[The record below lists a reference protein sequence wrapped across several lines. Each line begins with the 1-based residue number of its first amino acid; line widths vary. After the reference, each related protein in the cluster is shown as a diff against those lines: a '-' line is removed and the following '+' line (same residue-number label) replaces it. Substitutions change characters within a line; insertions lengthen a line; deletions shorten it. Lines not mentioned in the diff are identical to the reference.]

1 MKTKSTICI
10 LLISI
15 GIITIAWAD
24 FTTAAQT
31 TINMGSINI
40 HGPTSSPY
48 VLCTPIN
55 QNIKVRPTGNTIT
68 IQVGYSMSCPGAA
81 DDGFCNISFVGGGGS
96 DSRHTGTADAGIL
109 TISKFMNPGDTFT
122 VKLYAKYTD
131 MYGGTILGEDI
142 EYAVGTV
149 TAVTQPV
156 ADFSF
161 APSTPTTDTTV
172 QFIDMTTVTDTT
184 IISWSWSFGDGS
196 SSTEKNPT
204 HRYFS
209 SGKYT
214 VTFQVTDD
222 YGLTSSKTKE
232 ISVKKRPIAAFYYS
246 PVVPTTDDI
255 VHFTD
260 SSYDNDGNVTAWF
273 WNFGDGVTSNNQNP
287 THQYQN
293 YGSYNVILEV
303 TDSDG
308 LTDTNGITY
317 ITVKKRPT
325 AQFSFSPLTPKLDD
339 TIQFTDLSSAYNST
353 IISYS
358 WNFGDGTTS
367 TEKNPTHKYLNSGTY
382 TVTLE
387 VTDSNGLKRI
397 KTVSIPINQNQAPV
411 SSFTHTPSEPTTAD
425 SIQFADSSYDLDGN
439 IVSWSWNFGD
449 GTSSTEKNPVHKYS
463 ASGTYTVVLQVS
475 DNEGVSDSKT
485 TEIVIKEKSIPGFEL
500 IILICA
506 MFIFITFLRKKRK

>member
-1 MKTKSTICI
+1 MKTKSITVVI
-10 LLISI
+10 LILI
-15 GIITIAWAD
+15 GTIAVS
-24 FTTAAQT
+24 FVEVTTAAET
-31 TINMGSINI
+31 TINMGSIRV
-40 HGPTSSPY
+40 HGPTNNPY
-48 VLCTPIN
+48 VVCSPIN
-55 QNIKVRPTGNTIT
+55 YNIKVRPTGNTIT
-68 IQVGYSMSCPGAA
+68 IQVDYSLSCPGTA
-81 DDGFCNISFVGGGGS
+81 DDGYCDISFVGGGGS
-96 DSRHTGTADAGIL
+96 DSRHTGGTDAGIL
-109 TISKFMNPGDTFT
+109 TISKFMNPGDTFK
-122 VKLYAKYTD
+122 VMLHAKYTD
-131 MYGGTILGEDI
+131 MYGGTTLGEDT
-142 EYAVGTV
+142 EYANGTV
-149 TAVTQPV
+149 TSVTAPV

-161 APSTPTTDTTV
+161 TPVTPTTDTTV

-196 SSTEKNPT
+196 SSTEKTPT
-204 HRYFS
+204 HRYLN

-222 YGLTSSKTKE
+222 YGLTSLKTKE
-232 ISVKKRPIAAFYYS
+232 ISVKRRPVAAFYYS
-246 PVVPTTDDI
+246 PVAPTTDDI

-260 SSYDNDGNVTAWF
+260 SSYDYDGNVTAWS

-287 THQYQN
+287 THQFQN

-308 LTDTNGITY
+308 LIDINDITY
-317 ITVKKRPT
+317 ITVKKKPT
-325 AQFSFSPLTPKLDD
+325 AHFSFSPSTPKLDD

-367 TEKNPTHKYLNSGTY
+367 TEKNPTHKYQSSRTY

-387 VTDSNGLKRI
+387 VTDSNGLKRT
-397 KTVSIPINQNQAPV
+397 KTASIPVNQNQAPV

-425 SIQFADSSYDLDGN
+425 SIQFTDSSYDLDGN

-449 GTSSTEKNPVHKYS
+449 GTSSTEKNPTHQYS
-463 ASGTYTVVLQVS
+463 TSGTYTVILQVL
-475 DNEGVSDSKT
+475 DNEGVSGTKT
-485 TEIVIKEKSIPGFEL
+485 TEVAIKEKSIPGFEL

-506 MFIFITFLRKKRK
+506 ISLVIMFLRKKRK